1 MLLNYSNAAREAGV
15 SVKTIREYYQI
26 LEDTLIGRQLS
37 PWRKGKKRR
46 LIETSKFF
54 FFDTGMVSA
63 LLGYTSLTPGTREY
77 GRAFE
82 HFILQECWAYRHYS
96 RKDFAISFW
105 RTAGGSEV
113 DLILGEG
120 DAALEIK
127 SATDVGERVGGLH
140 LFQEETAC
148 EKSFIVSREPRPR
161 KIHSEITVLPWQVF
175 CEMLWAGEII

>member
-1 MLLNYSNAAREAGV
+1 
-15 SVKTIREYYQI
+15 
-26 LEDTLIGRQLS
+26 
-37 PWRKGKKRR
+37 
-46 LIETSKFF
+46 
-54 FFDTGMVSA
+54 
-63 LLGYTSLTPGTREY
+63 
-77 GRAFE
+77 
-82 HFILQECWAYRHYS
+82 
-96 RKDFAISFW
+96 
-105 RTAGGSEV
+105 
-113 DLILGEG
+113 